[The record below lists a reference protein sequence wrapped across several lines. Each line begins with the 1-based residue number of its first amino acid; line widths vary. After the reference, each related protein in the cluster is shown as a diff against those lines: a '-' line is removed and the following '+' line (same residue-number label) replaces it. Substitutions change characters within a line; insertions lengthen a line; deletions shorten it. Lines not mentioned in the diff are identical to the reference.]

1 MMLNS
6 TSELLLKMMYILYMK
21 SEENKK
27 VCTLRNSGGL
37 RKTPTPGGVPVR
49 MMSPGFKVMNL
60 IKDRH
65 R

>member
-1 MMLNS
+1 MFDDVEQHIR
-6 TSELLLKMMYILYMK
+6 TTAQDDMK

-49 MMSPGFKVMNL
+49 MMSPGFNVMNL
-60 IKDRH
+60 IKNRY